1 MAWMFATITTVTP
14 RMTTNMARL
23 RNYSERSKEQWLRP
37 SFMYSHV
44 MPQIEAAEK
53 AATGQKYKEVKNST
67 MADWEENEQLSPY
80 VIFFMS

>member
-1 MAWMFATITTVTP
+1 
-14 RMTTNMARL
+14 
-23 RNYSERSKEQWLRP
+23 
-37 SFMYSHV
+37 

-80 VIFFMS
+80 VIFFMSWRYTVSNTDHTLYPIHCIIVTVKIIHCFVYCIV